1 MKLSSVLLCVFLLSA
16 LAISSEGRRRSA
28 GRRRL
33 GLISTIGW
41 IGNDIRKSHTVC
53 GGICERKSEDS
64 FGNVQCHKDYHCMQ
78 RCKNGGSCAPIND
91 ELEDFEDDEDV
102 DDGAYTT
109 GSWRRRLWG
118 NPCPKSNPWCAA
130 AGLIINDITNTPA
143 SCTGLCERP
152 IKNYGTVQCHQDY
165 KCMQECNRGG
175 SCMIWN

>member
-102 DDGAYTT
+102 DDGAYAT
-109 GSWRRRLWG
+109 GSWPPTMEEYLPSNSNLRVLLWAVLAIISDVAFTSGSSRRRHCWVVIL
-118 NPCPKSNPWCAA
+118 
-130 AGLIINDITNTPA
+130 
-143 SCTGLCERP
+143 
-152 IKNYGTVQCHQDY
+152 
-165 KCMQECNRGG
+165 
-175 SCMIWN
+175 